1 MNKGHVLDQLADYL
15 LGNLSP
21 AEQRAV
27 EQHLSGCAVC
37 RAEREALQ
45 EAAGRLA
52 LAAPPIEP
60 PARLKK
66 AILRQIDTPVERR
79 AAVRAGWNRRLRDW
93 QRSASP
99 AWLLA
104 AAALILILLAGNL
117 LLWGQVRQLSQQAQ
131 APLRT
136 IALAGSE
143 SAPDAKGLLVLT
155 GDGRSGTLV
164 VDGLPEL
171 DPQRQYQLW
180 LIEDGQRTSGGVFS
194 VDRWGYGAVVIE
206 SERPLDS
213 FQSFGVT
220 IEPAGGSPGP
230 TGERVLS
237 GSL

>member
-1 MNKGHVLDQLADYL
+1 MNKGHVLDQLADYV
-15 LGNLSP
+15 LGGLSP
-21 AEQRAV
+21 ADQRAV
-27 EQHLSGCAVC
+27 ELHLSGCAVC
-37 RAEREALQ
+37 RAEWLALQ
-45 EAAGRLA
+45 EAAGELA
-52 LAAPPIEP
+52 LAAPPVEP

-66 AILRQIDTPVERR
+66 AVLQQVAPPAQRKAPARGAWFE
-79 AAVRAGWNRRLRDW
+79 RLRGW
-93 QRSASP
+93 QRRASP

-104 AAALILILLAGNL
+104 AAGLILLLAVSNL
-117 LLWGQVRQLSQQAQ
+117 LLWGQVRQLSRQAQ

-136 IALAGSE
+136 VALAGGASLPE
-143 SAPDAKGLLVLT
+143 ASGLLVLT

-171 DPQRQYQLW
+171 DAQRQYQLW
-180 LIEDGQRTSGGVFS
+180 LIQDGQRTSGGVFS
-194 VDRWGYGAVVIE
+194 VDSWGYGAVVVE
-206 SERPLDS
+206 SERRLDS

>member
-15 LGNLSP
+15 LGSLSP

-27 EQHLSGCAVC
+27 ELHLNACPVC
-37 RAEREALQ
+37 REEREALQ

-52 LAAPPIEP
+52 LAAPPVEP

-66 AILRQIDTPVERR
+66 AILRQIDTPIERM
-79 AAVRAGWNRRLRDW
+79 AAARAGWRRRLRVW

-104 AAALILILLAGNL
+104 AAALILLLLAGNL
-117 LLWGQVRQLSQQAQ
+117 MLWGQVRQLSQQAQ
-131 APLRT
+131 TPLRT
-136 IALAGSE
+136 VALVGSE
-143 SAPDAKGLLVLT
+143 SMPEAKGLLVLT
-155 GDGRSGTLV
+155 TDGRSGTLV

-180 LIEDGQRTSGGVFS
+180 LIQDGERTSGGVFS
-194 VDRWGYGAVVIE
+194 VDRWGYGAMVIE
-206 SERPLDS
+206 SELPLDS